1 MVLLTIEKQNI
12 CRLKKNPVNDTLI
25 ISIKIATDLTFTLA
39 DMILQSFVD
48 KKINTFSSCQ
58 ILDPKI

>member
-1 MVLLTIEKQNI
+1 MQI
-12 CRLKKNPVNDTLI
+12 KKNPVNDILI

>member
-1 MVLLTIEKQNI
+1 M
-12 CRLKKNPVNDTLI
+12 I
-25 ISIKIATDLTFTLA
+25 INVTFTFA